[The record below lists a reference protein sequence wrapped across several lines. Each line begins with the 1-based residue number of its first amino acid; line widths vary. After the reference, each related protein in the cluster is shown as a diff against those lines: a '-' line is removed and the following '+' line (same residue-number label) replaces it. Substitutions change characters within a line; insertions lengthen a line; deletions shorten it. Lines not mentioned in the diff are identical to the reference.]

1 VEIPELALSIGGG
14 LGAVIATVV
23 VILNRNATTHK
34 AEPQKMEVTEHDCI
48 RKADLEA
55 IRARLEAGSITFAE
69 MQTKLGRVQ
78 SDVESLS
85 SHLRELETTLARL
98 LGRLDQ

>member
-1 VEIPELALSIGGG
+1 
-14 LGAVIATVV
+14 
-23 VILNRNATTHK
+23 
-34 AEPQKMEVTEHDCI
+34 
-48 RKADLEA
+48 
-55 IRARLEAGSITFAE
+55 

>member
-1 VEIPELALSIGGG
+1 MEIPELALSIGGG
-14 LGAVIATVV
+14 LGAVIAGALVY
-23 VILNRNATTHK
+23 LNRNATTHK
-34 AEPQKMEVTEHDCI
+34 AQPQKMEIKDHDCI
-48 RKADLEA
+48 RKTDIEA
-55 IRARLEAGSITFAE
+55 IRSRLEAGSITFAE